1 MFAKKMMQPKQ
12 STQRVQLK
20 DKVFEVM
27 ISEDT
32 INERLNQ
39 LGDALSARFSALN
52 PLFIPVLNG
61 AFIFSADLIRRF
73 RGHCETTFVKLES
86 YKGLASTGA
95 VITVMGL
102 QQSVSGRHVILVEDI
117 IDTGRTLHFFMDIVR
132 QQQPESLSVATFL
145 RKPEAEIFPVPVDFL
160 GFDIPNRFVVGYG
173 LDYDGLGRNLPG
185 VYGLLD

>member
-1 MFAKKMMQPKQ
+1 MAIPNQP
-12 STQRVQLK
+12 TARVQLK
-20 DKVFEVM
+20 GQVFE
-27 ISEDT
+27 II
-32 INERLNQ
+32 INEGTISSRLDQ
-39 LGDALSARFSALN
+39 IGEALSARFSALN
-52 PLFIPVLNG
+52 PLFICVLNG
-61 AFIFSADLIRRF
+61 AFIFSADLVRRF

-86 YKGLASTGA
+86 YKGLSSTGE

-102 QQSVSGRHVILVEDI
+102 QQSVTGRHVILVEDI

-132 QQQPESLSVATFL
+132 QQKPESLSVASFL
-145 RKPEAEIFPVPVDFL
+145 RKPEAEIFHVPVDFL

>member
-1 MFAKKMMQPKQ
+1 MAQSKQ
-12 STQRVQLK
+12 SHNRVELK
-20 DKVFEVM
+20 DKVFEII

-32 INERLNQ
+32 ISQRLDQ
-39 LGDALSARFSALN
+39 IGDALSARFSELN

-61 AFIFSADLIRRF
+61 AFIFSADLVRRF

-86 YKGLASTGA
+86 YKGLASTGS

-102 QQSVSGRHVILVEDI
+102 QQSVTGRHVILVEDI

-132 QQQPESLSVATFL
+132 QQNPESLSVATFL
-145 RKPEAEIFPVPVDFL
+145 RKPEAEIFPVPVNFL